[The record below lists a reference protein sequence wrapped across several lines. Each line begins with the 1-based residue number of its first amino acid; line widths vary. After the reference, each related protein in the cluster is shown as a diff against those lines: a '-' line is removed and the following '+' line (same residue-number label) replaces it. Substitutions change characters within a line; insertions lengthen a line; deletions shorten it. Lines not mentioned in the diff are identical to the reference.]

1 MVKLTSENHGAFS
14 NPHPQ
19 YENVTVYQSQTD
31 NSANGDPWIKFL
43 DINLAQPDLHLYG
56 TIQRI
61 FFGFTLIDNAS
72 DNEFSTFD
80 FSGQVAIDY
89 NGNIQMSG
97 TKDYRNKKFAST
109 NFSKISCRLFYLKK
123 SDNSYNLKGYLY
135 APWKYK
141 RLAIINPWINIPQDR
156 LSSSRTNI
164 LTAKVAQ
171 FMKTKAIFSTIKT
184 EKYISDD
191 DLNTLVT
198 GYSSYSF
205 PLKREVSYTKIVNFD
220 SGIQVIL
227 GRQGLEVTIN
237 VRGGSAN
244 IGSDNVLGTLPAGY
258 RPVSGAGIA
267 TFRYDGDGTISP
279 ITITPN
285 GVMTLVSAIPKDK
298 IIFGTGSYVTNDSF
312 PEEDA

>member
-19 YENVTVYQSQTD
+19 YENVTVYQSQID
-31 NSANGDPWIKFL
+31 NSVNGDPWIKIL
-43 DINLAQPDLHLYG
+43 DINLADPDLHLHG

-61 FFGFTLIDNAS
+61 VFGFTLVDNAS
-72 DNEFSTFD
+72 DNEFSTFN
-80 FSGQVAIDY
+80 FLGQAAVNY
-89 NGNIQMSG
+89 NGDIQLSG
-97 TKDYRNKKFAST
+97 TKDYSNKKYGST
-109 NFSKISCRLFYLKK
+109 NFSKASMRFFYIKK

-141 RLAIINPWINIPQDR
+141 RLAIINPWVNIPQDR
-156 LSSSRTNI
+156 LSLSQTNI

-171 FMKTKAIFSTIKT
+171 FMKTKSIFSTIKA

-191 DLNTLVT
+191 ELNTILT

-205 PLKREVSYTKIVNFD
+205 SFKREQTYTNVTNYA
-220 SGIQVIL
+220 SGLQVTV
-227 GRQGLEVTIN
+227 GRQGQVVSIN
-237 VRGGSAN
+237 IRGTSSN
-244 IGSDNVLGTLPAGY
+244 VGSDNVLGTLPAGY

-267 TFRYDGDGTISP
+267 TFRYDGNGTISP

-285 GVMTLVSAIPKDK
+285 GVMTFVSSITQGK

>member
-19 YENVTVYQSQTD
+19 YENVTVYQSQID
-31 NSANGDPWIKFL
+31 NSVNGDPWIKIL
-43 DINLAQPDLHLYG
+43 DINLADPDLHLHG

-61 FFGFTLIDNAS
+61 VFGFTLVDNAS
-72 DNEFSTFD
+72 DNEFSTFN
-80 FSGQVAIDY
+80 FLGQAAVNY
-89 NGNIQMSG
+89 NGDIQLSG
-97 TKDYRNKKFAST
+97 TKDYSNKKYGST
-109 NFSKISCRLFYLKK
+109 NFSKASMRFFYLKK

-135 APWKYK
+135 APWQYK

-164 LTAKVAQ
+164 LTSKVAQ

-237 VRGGSAN
+237 VRGSYSN
-244 IGSDNVLGTLPAGY
+244 VGSDNVLGTLPAGY
-258 RPVSGAGIA
+258 RPVTGAGIA
-267 TFRYDGDGTISP
+267 TFRYDGNGTISP

-285 GVMTLVSAIPKDK
+285 GVMTFVIPVPKDK